1 MTSRPIQVVVH
12 ESLHVVASLERD
24 FRGSKTINR
33 PRRDRSLFKG
43 PFRLTGA
50 VDIATIHSDPSSIC
64 PFWRGHCVA
73 RKQAK
78 PCVITKGGQW
88 QWLPVFVTIPLYL
101 VRFLP
106 VDLRLTPEPLT
117 ILEEPAR
124 GTFDQRQR
132 TTTTREEVAVKIS
145 RYHATAASQPLGRA
159 RICLEGGSSS
169 PSL

>member
-1 MTSRPIQVVVH
+1 MAADGLLLLSFISSLLETHICTCSHDDVDGALDMTSRPIQVVVH

-50 VDIATIHSDPSSIC
+50 VDIATIHSDPSFIC
-64 PFWRGHCVA
+64 PFWRGRCAA

-78 PCVITKGGQW
+78 PCVITKGC
-88 QWLPVFVTIPLYL
+88 QWLPVFQEIPLDL
-101 VRFLP
+101 SRILP
-106 VDLRLTPEPLT
+106 LDLRPLTPEPPT

-124 GTFDQRQR
+124 GTSDKRQRQQPH
-132 TTTTREEVAVKIS
+132 VK
-145 RYHATAASQPLGRA
+145 R
-159 RICLEGGSSS
+159 
-169 PSL
+169 